1 MQTIQSVAFIGMGA
15 LGILYSHTMA
25 EKMKEGAVT
34 FLVDE
39 KRKQRYHADP
49 PTFNGEPCRFA
60 FCDPQDYPGKAQL
73 LIFGV
78 KGTQLKEAIESVRP
92 VVGPETII
100 VSLLNGI
107 TSETILEEAFP
118 QATVL
123 YSVAQGMAATRVGT
137 HVTCK
142 NPGFL
147 FIGVPARYA
156 DRLPALKTV
165 EAFFDSTGVVYRHEE
180 DIERRIWC
188 KWMFN
193 IGVNQT
199 IAVAKGTFADIQ
211 KPGPVRDR
219 YIDAMREVVA
229 VAEKVG
235 VDVTERDLEEYIRI
249 GDRLDPEG
257 MPSLRQDTKAHRLT
271 EVDFFSGALIEK
283 AKAVGVPVPVNEALN
298 REIKAIE
305 ASWKQVD
312 APVVDLLCAHTSVRD
327 YTDEPVSEAMRQKIL
342 DAVFAASSSCFL
354 QLVTVIRVTDPEL
367 RRVMYEA
374 SGNQPQVLSAPEF
387 WVFCADYHRD
397 AGLCPKADL
406 GWTEQFLTS
415 TLDVGI
421 CVQNAMVALESLELG
436 GCFIGGLRNDIA
448 KADQALGLPE
458 NVYPVLGLAFGH
470 PAFKNEVKP
479 RLPQAI
485 TVMENRY
492 VEPNV
497 QELKA
502 YDVVTGNYFATRSR
516 SPRKDSWTKGIGG
529 VLERERRPFVLEFLR
544 SKGFAAK

>member
-1 MQTIQSVAFIGMGA
+1 
-15 LGILYSHTMA
+15 
-25 EKMKEGAVT
+25 
-34 FLVDE
+34 
-39 KRKQRYHADP
+39 
-49 PTFNGEPCRFA
+49 
-60 FCDPQDYPGKAQL
+60 
-73 LIFGV
+73 
-78 KGTQLKEAIESVRP
+78 
-92 VVGPETII
+92 
-100 VSLLNGI
+100 
-107 TSETILEEAFP
+107 
-118 QATVL
+118 
-123 YSVAQGMAATRVGT
+123 
-137 HVTCK
+137 
-142 NPGFL
+142 
-147 FIGVPARYA
+147 
-156 DRLPALKTV
+156 
-165 EAFFDSTGVVYRHEE
+165 
-180 DIERRIWC
+180 
-188 KWMFN
+188 MFN

-219 YIDAMREVVA
+219 YIAAMREVVA

-249 GDRLDPEG
+249 GDGLDPEG

-283 AKAVGVPVPVNEALN
+283 ARAVGVPVPVNEALN

-305 ASWKQVD
+305 ASWTKVD
-312 APVVDLLCAHTSVRD
+312 APVVDMLCAHTSVRD
-327 YTDEPVSEAMRQKIL
+327 YTDEPVSEAMRQMIL

-397 AGLCPKADL
+397 AGLCPTADL

-421 CVQNAMVALESLELG
+421 CVQNAMVALESLGLG
-436 GCFIGGLRNDIA
+436 GCFIGGLRNDIS
-448 KADQALGLPE
+448 KADQALGLPQ

-479 RLPQAI
+479 RLPQTI

-502 YDVVTGNYFATRSR
+502 YDAVTENYFATRSR

>member
-1 MQTIQSVAFIGMGA
+1 MQTIQSVALIGMGA
-15 LGILYSHTMA
+15 LGILYGHTMA
-25 EKMKEGAVT
+25 RKMKEGAVT

-39 KRKQRYHADP
+39 KRKQRYRADP

-60 FCDPQDYPGKAQL
+60 FCAPEDYPGKAEL

-92 VVGPETII
+92 VVGPKTII

-219 YIDAMREVVA
+219 YIAAMREVVA

-249 GDRLDPEG
+249 GDGLDPEG

-283 AKAVGVPVPVNEALN
+283 ARAVGVPVPVNEALN

-305 ASWKQVD
+305 ASWKNVD
-312 APVVDLLCAHTSVRD
+312 APVVDMLCAHTSVRD

-374 SGNQPQVLSAPEF
+374 SGNQRQVLSAPEF

-397 AGLCPKADL
+397 A
-406 GWTEQFLTS
+406 
-415 TLDVGI
+415 
-421 CVQNAMVALESLELG
+421 
-436 GCFIGGLRNDIA
+436 CFA
-448 KADQALGLPE
+448 
-458 NVYPVLGLAFGH
+458 
-470 PAFKNEVKP
+470 P
-479 RLPQAI
+479 RQISAGPS
-485 TVMENRY
+485 N
-492 VEPNV
+492 
-497 QELKA
+497 
-502 YDVVTGNYFATRSR
+502 S
-516 SPRKDSWTKGIGG
+516 
-529 VLERERRPFVLEFLR
+529 
-544 SKGFAAK
+544 